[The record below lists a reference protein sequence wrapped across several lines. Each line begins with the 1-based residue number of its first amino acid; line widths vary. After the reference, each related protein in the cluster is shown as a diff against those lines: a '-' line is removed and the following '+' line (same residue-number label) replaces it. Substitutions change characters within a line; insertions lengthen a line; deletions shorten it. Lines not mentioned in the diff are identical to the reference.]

1 MNDEE
6 YMEIAY
12 QEALKALKHDDV
24 PIGCIIVKDDQI
36 IARAYNQREYLNQTY
51 GHAEMLAI
59 EEACKK
65 IERWRLDECT
75 LYTTLEPC
83 LMCSGAIIQS
93 HIQRVVYGASDTRWM
108 SLDKLIHL
116 PDPKLNYI
124 PMIQSDIL
132 KDKCSKLITVRVPRT
147 ISLIVDSLMPDIC
160 ASFFCVIFRS
170 SNNSLTLSFTL

>member
-75 LYTTLEPC
+75 
-83 LMCSGAIIQS
+83 QS

-132 KDKCSKLITVRVPRT
+132 KDKCSKLIKDYFKKKRQK
-147 ISLIVDSLMPDIC
+147 I
-160 ASFFCVIFRS
+160 
-170 SNNSLTLSFTL
+170 

>member
-59 EEACKK
+59 EEAC
-65 IERWRLDECT
+65 
-75 LYTTLEPC
+75 

-132 KDKCSKLITVRVPRT
+132 KDKCSKLIKDYFKKKRQK
-147 ISLIVDSLMPDIC
+147 I
-160 ASFFCVIFRS
+160 
-170 SNNSLTLSFTL
+170 

>member
-93 HIQRVVYGASDTRWM
+93 HIQRA
-108 SLDKLIHL
+108 
-116 PDPKLNYI
+116 
-124 PMIQSDIL
+124 
-132 KDKCSKLITVRVPRT
+132 
-147 ISLIVDSLMPDIC
+147 
-160 ASFFCVIFRS
+160 
-170 SNNSLTLSFTL
+170 

>member
-1 MNDEE
+1 
-6 YMEIAY
+6 
-12 QEALKALKHDDV
+12 
-24 PIGCIIVKDDQI
+24 
-36 IARAYNQREYLNQTY
+36 
-51 GHAEMLAI
+51 MLAI

-65 IERWRLDECT
+65 LGRWRLDECT

-132 KDKCSKLITVRVPRT
+132 KDKCSKLIKDYFKKKRQK
-147 ISLIVDSLMPDIC
+147 I
-160 ASFFCVIFRS
+160 
-170 SNNSLTLSFTL
+170 

>member
-1 MNDEE
+1 MENSY
-6 YMEIAY
+6 YMK
-12 QEALKALKHDDV
+12 EALKEANKAYEKGET
-24 PIGCIIVKDDQI
+24 PIGAVIVKDSEI
-36 IARAYNQREYLNQTY
+36 IGRGHNLTETLRDSTA
-51 GHAEMLAI
+51 HAEMLAI
-59 EEACKK
+59 EKACQK
-65 IERWRLDECT
+65 IGRWRLDECT

-132 KDKCSKLITVRVPRT
+132 KDKCSKLIKDYFKKKRQK
-147 ISLIVDSLMPDIC
+147 I
-160 ASFFCVIFRS
+160 
-170 SNNSLTLSFTL
+170 

>member
-1 MNDEE
+1 MSGPEGSSIKKYRLCVMVFIFRGKKMNDEE

-12 QEALKALKHDDV
+12 QEALKALEYDDV
-24 PIGCIIVKDDQI
+24 PIGCIIVKDDEI
-36 IARAYNQREYLNQTY
+36 IAKAYNQREHLNQTY

-59 EEACKK
+59 EKACQK
-65 IERWRLDECT
+65 IGRWRLDECT

-132 KDKCSKLITVRVPRT
+132 KDKCSKLIKDYFKKKRQK
-147 ISLIVDSLMPDIC
+147 I
-160 ASFFCVIFRS
+160 
-170 SNNSLTLSFTL
+170 

>member
-12 QEALKALKHDDV
+12 QEALKALEYDDV
-24 PIGCIIVKDDQI
+24 PIGCIIVKDDEI
-36 IARAYNQREYLNQTY
+36 IAKAYNQREHLNQTY

-59 EEACKK
+59 EKACQK
-65 IERWRLDECT
+65 IGRWRLDECT

-116 PDPKLNYI
+116 PSPMLNYI
-124 PMIQSDIL
+124 PVIQSDIL
-132 KDKCSKLITVRVPRT
+132 KDKCSKLIN
-147 ISLIVDSLMPDIC
+147 DY
-160 ASFFCVIFRS
+160 FKKKRS
-170 SNNSLTLSFTL
+170 KI